1 MVSLFAKVAPNAR
14 PSRARVE
21 LHQISRLDLQRLCD
35 PVDVQQ
41 ADIALPALDAPDV
54 GSVQLGLERQVLLGQ
69 AAQLAFKAAMFE
81 AISVPTCCPNG
92 TTRVHSVRLGK
103 EEIGKVAF
111 QALADQLERVETD
124 VLLVHLDSVQSR
136 LRYSQL
142 SGEVSLRRIAPHSLD
157 VRRLSLLKTSSSR
170 WRKDLGR

>member
-1 MVSLFAKVAPNAR
+1 
-14 PSRARVE
+14 
-21 LHQISRLDLQRLCD
+21 
-35 PVDVQQ
+35 
-41 ADIALPALDAPDV
+41 
-54 GSVQLGLERQVLLGQ
+54 
-69 AAQLAFKAAMFE
+69 MFE

-142 SGEVSLRRIAPHSLD
+142 SGEVSLRRIAPQSPHILRQPLPKFSHEWD
-157 VRRLSLLKTSSSR
+157 I
-170 WRKDLGR
+170 